1 MLAAAIASTACEVRA
16 GEGGLSFDVW
26 HGSAQDT
33 WERTYTVAPGGR
45 LEILN
50 VNGEI
55 RAEAATGGTVHVR
68 AERRVTAASD
78 QAAQEMLGKLELREE
93 VGPQRVRVE
102 TVVPRGRW
110 GGHKVTYT
118 VQVPPGVHVDLR
130 TVNGGVRL
138 DNVGGEVRATATNGG
153 VRGRLADV
161 SLLDARTT
169 NGGVELELTGDL
181 APAGRVSLASV
192 NGGVRLAVPEATR
205 GNLDGPLHQRAGV
218 GVRPAVRGRRRP
230 DPSPCRRPAERR
242 RRPHRPADHQRRRHH
257 PPVLERVQSPQRR
270 AARQSRLPAEL
281 TLAQRRG
288 AVNGSARPASARRPM
303 NQRASS
309 RGCGRRARR

>member
-1 MLAAAIASTACEVRA
+1 MQRITWRTATGAAVVFAAALGSAACEVRA
-16 GEGGLSFDVW
+16 GEGGDFSFDIW
-26 HGSAQDT
+26 KGSAQDT

-55 RAEAATGGTVHVR
+55 RAEAAPGGTVHVR

-78 QAAQEMLGKLELREE
+78 QAAQEMLEKLELREE

-169 NGGVELELTGDL
+169 NGGVELELTGEL
-181 APAGRVSLASV
+181 AAAGRVSLASV

-205 GNLDGPLHQRAGV
+205 GDLTARCTNGRVSVSDLPFEADGDQT
-218 GVRPAVRGRRRP
+218 RRRVAGRLNGGGARI
-230 DPSPCRRPAERR
+230 DLQTTNGGVSIRR
-242 RRPHRPADHQRRRHH
+242 
-257 PPVLERVQSPQRR
+257 S
-270 AARQSRLPAEL
+270 
-281 TLAQRRG
+281 
-288 AVNGSARPASARRPM
+288 
-303 NQRASS
+303 
-309 RGCGRRARR
+309 